1 MSSKNITKIVP
12 IILAGGC
19 GSRLWPLS
27 RKSYPKQFINLIND
41 DEYTLLQKTYKRI
54 ESIENICKPIII
66 CNEEH
71 RFIVAHQ
78 MKDIDSEP
86 SEIVLEPEGK
96 NTTPAITIAALK
108 VLEKFNNTNIDPI
121 LLILS
126 SDHVINDIRNF
137 QLTIKQSI
145 SHAKEG
151 KLVIFGVSPNY
162 PSTSYGYI
170 KSEDEIDQN
179 NYLISRVDQFIE
191 KPDEKT
197 AKLLI
202 KDKKYTWNSGMF
214 VFTAKTILKE
224 IKIFSPEILKN
235 CEICLKKSV
244 KDFDFLRL
252 DKNSFLNCENIS
264 IDVAVFEKT
273 KNAVVV
279 PLNCGWNDIGS
290 WESLWELSKKD
301 MKGNCL
307 NGKVLIHETQDS
319 LIRSED
325 KLVVSIGLENIIIV
339 ETKDSVLVAK
349 KHCSQDLKNIVSL
362 MKTRGYKEAENH
374 KIVHRPWGSFLS
386 IEEGRTW
393 QIKKIYVEPGASLS
407 LQMHFHRSEHWVVV
421 SGTAKIEI
429 GNLTKNVLPNE
440 SVYIPLGVK
449 HRLSNPTELP
459 LTLIEIQSGNYLG
472 EDDIKRFED
481 KYGR

>member
-1 MSSKNITKIVP
+1 MSNKNITKIVP
-12 IILAGGC
+12 IILAGGS

-54 ESIENICKPIII
+54 ESIENICEPIII

-78 MKDIDSEP
+78 MKEIDSEL

-96 NTTPAITIAALK
+96 NTTTAITIAALK
-108 VLEKFNNTNIDPI
+108 VLEKFSNTNIDPI
-121 LLILS
+121 LLVLS

-145 SHAKEG
+145 RHAMEG
-151 KLVIFGVSPNY
+151 NLVIFGVSPNY

-170 KSEDEIDQN
+170 KSEEEIDQN
-179 NYLISRVDQFIE
+179 NYLVSRVDQFIE

-214 VFTAKTILKE
+214 VFTAKTVLNE
-224 IKIFSPEILKN
+224 IKNFSPEILKN

-273 KNAVVV
+273 KKAVVV

-290 WESLWELSKKD
+290 WFRKKD
-301 MKGNCL
+301 
-307 NGKVLIHETQDS
+307 ETSD
-319 LIRSED
+319 
-325 KLVVSIGLENIIIV
+325 G
-339 ETKDSVLVAK
+339 
-349 KHCSQDLKNIVSL
+349 
-362 MKTRGYKEAENH
+362 
-374 KIVHRPWGSFLS
+374 
-386 IEEGRTW
+386 
-393 QIKKIYVEPGASLS
+393 
-407 LQMHFHRSEHWVVV
+407 
-421 SGTAKIEI
+421 
-429 GNLTKNVLPNE
+429 
-440 SVYIPLGVK
+440 
-449 HRLSNPTELP
+449 
-459 LTLIEIQSGNYLG
+459 
-472 EDDIKRFED
+472 
-481 KYGR
+481 